1 MTVQLPQGPDSDLNR
16 IYIFVNVIDDQSG
29 TMIYDIPTPVTVLP
43 DNQLA
48 TNLANSIS
56 TNDPSCSA
64 LIALNSGNLNLVAKN
79 VIGLTSVFN
88 IQSLGNPVQTLTSSP
103 SSSNTDTNL
112 TSQINTLNNQFADLR
127 EFMVNIVSNLS
138 VTDLSSIKVISSALS
153 AATQTPSQITTNT
166 AVNDLILYVIKY
178 SLTFTAYRRSNR
190 HN

>member
-29 TMIYDIPTPVTVLP
+29 TIIYDIPTPVTVLP

-64 LIALNSGNLNLVAKN
+64 LVALNSGNLNLVAKN

-88 IQSLGNPVQTLTSSP
+88 IQSLGNSVQTLASSP
-103 SSSNTDTNL
+103 SSSNTNL
-112 TSQINTLNNQFADLR
+112 TSQIDTMNNQFADLR

-153 AATQTPSQITTNT
+153 AASQTPSQITANT
-166 AVNDLILYVIKY
+166 AVNNFIFL
-178 SLTFTAYRRSNR
+178 F
-190 HN
+190 

>member
-1 MTVQLPQGPDSDLNR
+1 LRVQLPQGPDYDLNR

-29 TMIYDIPTPVTVLP
+29 TTVFDIPMPVTVLP

-56 TNDPSCSA
+56 TNDPACPA
-64 LIALNSGNLNLVAKN
+64 LVALTSGNLNLVTKN

-88 IQSLGNPVQTLTSSP
+88 IQSNGAMA
-103 SSSNTDTNL
+103 SSSNTNTNV
-112 TSQINTLNNQFADLR
+112 TSQINTVNNQFAELR

-153 AATQTPSQITTNT
+153 AATQTPSQITANA
-166 AVNDLILYVIKY
+166 AVNYNKFFFESFL
-178 SLTFTAYRRSNR
+178 FFF
-190 HN
+190 

>member
-1 MTVQLPQGPDSDLNR
+1 LTVQLPQGPDSDLNR

-29 TMIYDIPTPVTVLP
+29 TIIYDIPTPVTVLP

-64 LIALNSGNLNLVAKN
+64 LVALNSGNLNLVAKN

-88 IQSLGNPVQTLTSSP
+88 IQSLGNSVQTLASSP
-103 SSSNTDTNL
+103 SSSNTNL
-112 TSQINTLNNQFADLR
+112 TSQIDTMNNQFADLR

-153 AATQTPSQITTNT
+153 AASQTPSQITANT
-166 AVNDLILYVIKY
+166 AVNNFIFL
-178 SLTFTAYRRSNR
+178 F
-190 HN
+190 

>member
-103 SSSNTDTNL
+103 SSSNANTNL

-166 AVNDLILYVIKY
+166 AVIYTII
-178 SLTFTAYRRSNR
+178 FMI
-190 HN
+190 